1 MRKKKAGI
9 IFIIVILLFAGL
21 IALTQEAD
29 EFSPGAGA
37 RQELYGENED
47 SGAVSGAFSE
57 DFYSD
62 NKTARKMPE
71 WVKPARWFRS
81 NAGGM
86 ALEEIPSRLA
96 ALRNEYALVI
106 DFAGPEE
113 LPEHLLK
120 YYDDEYFIENRKL
133 YKNGEETRVQWLF
146 RDINGTTRLIAV
158 FREPKVTENDDVKDD
173 VIKDDVIKD
182 DAVNDDFIKNDVVK
196 DDIAKDDDAILDEV
210 VFENAETNVAE
221 SGIENDGAAVH
232 DLVIHD
238 LVIHD
243 GVIHDGVE
251 VDDEIALE
259 DGGVKE
265 KGETVKRERNTLQG
279 FVEIYDKNSL
289 LLSEHRFFEDG
300 NVIKTEFNYKNNII
314 ISARVFSLEEDSGEF
329 IETYADFFRYNR
341 SSFLRAVERR
351 FYTDGD
357 ISRMENPLRI
367 SFPGNILDAAKND
380 FFMSEKMNTY
390 PEFFGDLSVRKDSR
404 IVFTTDDRGRV
415 LTQTHIDSEDNVI
428 WVIKNTWQDE
438 RIVSTS
444 KTQGDIELLAE
455 YEYNSAGDRIVER
468 NIRNGILERL
478 VRTENKRDIEDLYF
492 NNVVVLQA
500 IWEDGRKISERRM
513 GSRR

>member
-47 SGAVSGAFSE
+47 SDAFSGAYGE
-57 DFYSD
+57 DFLSD
-62 NKTARKMPE
+62 NKPARKMPE

-158 FREPKVTENDDVKDD
+158 FREPKVTENDDV
-173 VIKDDVIKD
+173 IKD

-196 DDIAKDDDAILDEV
+196 DDDVILDEV
-210 VFENAETNVAE
+210 VFEKAEINAEE

-232 DLVIHD
+232 DLI
-238 LVIHD
+238 
-243 GVIHDGVE
+243 IHDGVE

-265 KGETVKRERNTLQG
+265 KGETVKRERNSLQG

-314 ISARVFSLEEDSGEF
+314 ISASVFSQEEDSGEF

-468 NIRNGILERL
+468 NIRNGVLERL